1 METSGVCE
9 LDVGTRRIVGG
20 NDSPPD
26 LDSPSQVSVDGSSFV
41 LLPVHVCS
49 VTCGRFL
56 CFPPSWT
63 VRYRGAE
70 PAQSEISVR
79 ELV

>member
-1 METSGVCE
+1 METSGVCD
-9 LDVGTRRIVGG
+9 LDVVTRRIVGG

-41 LLPVHVCS
+41 LLLVHVCL

-56 CFPPSWT
+56 CFPQSWT
-63 VRYRGAE
+63 VR
-70 PAQSEISVR
+70 
-79 ELV
+79 